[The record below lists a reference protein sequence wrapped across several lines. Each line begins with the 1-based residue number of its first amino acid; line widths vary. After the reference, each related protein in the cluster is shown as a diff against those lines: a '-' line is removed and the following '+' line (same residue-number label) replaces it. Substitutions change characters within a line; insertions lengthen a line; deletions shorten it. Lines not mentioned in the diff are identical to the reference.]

1 MKFSKAVL
9 SVPSCA
15 PSPVS
20 PAKSVALRAALLLLA
35 ASGAVGC
42 ASDETPKAW
51 NALASC
57 IVGKDAAS
65 PLVKR
70 VQALRLIQLANASGD
85 ANAKDGWP
93 QRCNGYADD
102 LFATLPTSGESAILR
117 GKLRDKLGCTET
129 KGSCKLRNDAS
140 LLTTTT
146 DLFDAAKSSNL
157 TTQEASG
164 VPAPTAAAAPLIDA
178 KSWKSLSPKP
188 VKVSGPTLTSTG
200 RGVLVL
206 KGTEGRSRPS
216 ACEFTD
222 AFAKV
227 RCIEGN
233 ANVPELPVQ
242 SIEVVNDPKGLFA
255 AGLTDDGLVGYDLQT
270 GEKSEV
276 RGRSGHLMRDGLVVE
291 KAAKEDVT
299 AEPPRGLPGRDAKG
313 GKAAKA
319 KSKAKP
325 KGPVKEEGYEAYE
338 LTAGK
343 ASKPIKLPLKAT
355 VGDPIALGNQI
366 VFLSPLENGAE
377 LGSFTVSHG
386 RVKPAPTI
394 KGSFS
399 GALHSC
405 QSGNDLA
412 VAAFGPRSGQNNAK
426 PTAGEGKTQFTA
438 TLFRGNAW
446 SKALEATLPFDRSF
460 ESDLVCTKDGAT
472 LVWVHN
478 AEGAVQVGRVDCN
491 AEGCK
496 SSDVKLPGV
505 ESKWWWAV
513 GPLGDKTFLLW
524 RSTLGETRLRVA
536 PLADLASAKDVV
548 AFDTPDF
555 GGPTAGDVTYL
566 LTPEAAL
573 LTFRGEQPVA
583 MRIGND
589 GSLRLI
595 SP

>member
-1 MKFSKAVL
+1 ML
-9 SVPSCA
+9 RG
-15 PSPVS
+15 
-20 PAKSVALRAALLLLA
+20 ALVFLA
-35 ASGAVGC
+35 ASASMGC
-42 ASDETPKAW
+42 DSDETPKAW

-65 PLVKR
+65 PIAAR
-70 VQALRLIQLANASGD
+70 VQALRLVQLANASGD
-85 ANAKDGWP
+85 AAAKDGWP

-157 TTQEASG
+157 TTQAASG
-164 VPAPTAAAAPLIDA
+164 VPAPTAATPPSLDA

-188 VKVSGPTLTSTG
+188 VKVSGPTLTATG

-216 ACEFTD
+216 GCEFTD
-222 AFAKV
+222 GFTKV
-227 RCIEGN
+227 RCIE
-233 ANVPELPVQ
+233 ANSSVPELPVQ
-242 SIEVVNDPKGLFA
+242 SIEVVSDPKGIFA
-255 AGLTDDGLVGYDLQT
+255 AGLTDDGLVAYDLQT

-276 RGRSGHLMRDGLVVE
+276 RGRSGHLLRDGVVVE
-291 KAAKEDVT
+291 KSAKEDVS

-319 KSKAKP
+319 KPKAKP
-325 KGPVKEEGYEAYE
+325 KGPVKEEGYEAIE

-343 ASKPIKLPLKAT
+343 ASKPIKLPIKAS
-355 VGDPIALGNQI
+355 VGDPIALGDQI
-366 VFLSPLENGAE
+366 VFLSPLESGAE
-377 LGSFTVSHG
+377 LGTFTVSHA
-386 RVKPAPTI
+386 RLKPGPAI

-399 GALHSC
+399 GALHGC
-405 QSGNDLA
+405 QAGSALA
-412 VAAFGPRSGQNNAK
+412 VAAYGPRSGQNNAK
-426 PTAGEGKTQFTA
+426 PTAGDGKTQLSVS
-438 TLFRGNAW
+438 LFRSSGW
-446 SKALEATLPFDRSF
+446 SKALETTLPFDRSF

-472 LVWVHN
+472 LVWVRN
-478 AEGAVQVGRVDCN
+478 AEGSVQVGRVDCT

-505 ESKWWWAV
+505 ESKWWWGV

-536 PLADLASAKDVV
+536 PLAELANAKDVL

-555 GGPTAGDVTYL
+555 GGPTAGEVTSL
-566 LTPEAAL
+566 LTADAAL

-583 MRIGND
+583 LRIGND
-589 GSLRLI
+589 GALRLI

>member
-1 MKFSKAVL
+1 MKIRKAAL

-15 PSPVS
+15 PSFVEN
-20 PAKSVALRAALLLLA
+20 AAVRAALLLLA
-35 ASGAVGC
+35 VGGTASC

-57 IVGKDAAS
+57 LVGKDAAS
-65 PLVKR
+65 PLAAR
-70 VQALRLIQLANASGD
+70 VQALRLIQLANASAD

-117 GKLRDKLGCTET
+117 SKLRDKLACTET
-129 KGSCKLRNDAS
+129 KGSCRLRNDAS

-157 TTQEASG
+157 TTQEAAS
-164 VPAPTAAAAPLIDA
+164 VPAPTAATAPLIDA
-178 KSWKSLSPKP
+178 KSWKSLSSKP
-188 VKVSGPTLTSTG
+188 VKVSGPVLTSSN
-200 RGVLVL
+200 RAVLVL
-206 KGTEGRSRPS
+206 KGTEGRSRPGG
-216 ACEFTD
+216 CEFTD
-222 AFAKV
+222 GLAKV
-227 RCIEGN
+227 RCIEAN
-233 ANVPELPVQ
+233 AKVPELPVQ
-242 SIEVVNDPKGLFA
+242 SIEVVSDPKGLFA
-255 AGLTDDGLVGYDLQT
+255 AGLTDDGLAAYDLET
-270 GEKSEV
+270 GEKSDV

-313 GKAAKA
+313 GKAAKS

-325 KGPVKEEGYEAYE
+325 KGPMKEEGYEAIE

-343 ASKPIKLPLKAT
+343 ASKEIKLPIKAT
-355 VGDPIALGNQI
+355 VGDPIALGGQVI
-366 VFLSPLENGAE
+366 FISPLESGAE
-377 LGSFTVSHG
+377 LATLGVSHG
-386 RVKPAPTI
+386 RVKPNPAI

-426 PTAGEGKTQFTA
+426 PTAGDGKTQFSVA
-438 TLFRGNAW
+438 LFRGNAW
-446 SKALEATLPFDRSF
+446 SKAVETTLPFDRSF
-460 ESDLVCTKDGAT
+460 ESDLVCTKDGAA
-472 LVWVHN
+472 LVWVRN
-478 AEGAVQVGRVDCN
+478 AEGSVQVGRIDCT

-496 SSDVKLPGV
+496 ASDVKLPRV

-513 GPLGDKTFLLW
+513 GPLGDKTFVLW

-536 PLADLASAKDVV
+536 PLADLPAAKDVL

-555 GGPTAGDVTYL
+555 GGPTAGEVTAL

-573 LTFRGEQPVA
+573 LAFRGEQPVA
-583 MRIGND
+583 MRIGTD
-589 GSLRLI
+589 GALRLL